1 METISYLIFFF
12 FFHSDD
18 DKYLRDKGRYS
29 VKITIAIA
37 LFIRSTL
44 PSQKCKIVH
53 FFIFFLFLQRI
64 GVFAKM
70 GASIRRIKN

>member
-1 METISYLIFFF
+1 MIFNAKTILAKETKKMETISYLIFFF

-37 LFIRSTL
+37 LFIRST
-44 PSQKCKIVH
+44 PS
-53 FFIFFLFLQRI
+53 
-64 GVFAKM
+64 
-70 GASIRRIKN
+70 